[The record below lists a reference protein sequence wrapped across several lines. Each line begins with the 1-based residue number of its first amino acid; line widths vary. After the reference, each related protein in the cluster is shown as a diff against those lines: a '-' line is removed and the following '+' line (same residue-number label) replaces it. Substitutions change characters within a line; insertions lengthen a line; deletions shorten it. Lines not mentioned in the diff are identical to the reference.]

1 MCFTLSLH
9 ILKWMLLDAPNVWTL
24 TIFFGISD
32 SLDFYYLLIN
42 QRVSSWT
49 SIASLVICAF
59 PLFCFK
65 KWVFFLIFDQLSV
78 CCLYPLIFWKQNR
91 LFKSAYMLGKENWF
105 IEPTRLNC
113 HDIAL
118 KSTTKRCTI
127 IINIVHISFALSL
140 QSSSLEVKKSQ
151 CKQQCYRKK

>member
-49 SIASLVICAF
+49 SITSLVICAF

-127 IINIVHISFALSL
+127 IINIVHIIFCTQFAKFQFGSKEI
-140 QSSSLEVKKSQ
+140 SM
-151 CKQQCYRKK
+151 